1 MGKVMI
7 LNGSPRAPKSNS
19 RKYSEI
25 FIKYSKL
32 QCDYFNITKS
42 NHHELIAEMEKY
54 SDVVIVFPLYADSL
68 PVGLL
73 NFLKNLE
80 TNLPKNR
87 PVISILINCGF
98 LEYEQN
104 CVAVSMIRYFCRH
117 NNLPMGSV
125 LMLGSGE
132 AILDTPFRYIAVRA
146 IKRLSES
153 VNKRN
158 YKDLTATM
166 PLPKWLFKM
175 AARSY
180 WIRYGKKFGVSEKEM
195 KRMEIEGNM

>member
-1 MGKVMI
+1 MGKIMI

-19 RKYSEI
+19 KNYSEI
-25 FIKYSKL
+25 FMKYSRM

-42 NHHELIAEMEKY
+42 NHLKLIAEMEKY
-54 SDVVIVFPLYADSL
+54 SDVIIVFPLYADSL

-80 TNLPKNR
+80 NNLPMQR

-98 LEYEQN
+98 LEHKQN

-117 NNLPMGSV
+117 NNFPIGST

-132 AILDTPFRYIAVRA
+132 AILETPFRYIAVRA
-146 IKRLSES
+146 IKRLAAS
-153 VNKRN
+153 VNKEN
-158 YKDLTATM
+158 YKEISATM

-195 KRMEIEGNM
+195 QRPEIESR

>member
-1 MGKVMI
+1 MGKIMI

-19 RKYSEI
+19 KNYSEI
-25 FIKYSKL
+25 FMKYSRM

-42 NHHELIAEMEKY
+42 NHLKLIAEMEKY
-54 SDVVIVFPLYADSL
+54 SDVIIVFPLYADSL

-80 TNLPKNR
+80 NNLPMQR

-98 LEYEQN
+98 LEHKQN

-117 NNLPMGSV
+117 NNFPIGST

-132 AILDTPFRYIAVRA
+132 AILETPFRYIAVRA
-146 IKRLSES
+146 IKRLAAS
-153 VNKRN
+153 VNKEN
-158 YKDLTATM
+158 YKEISATM

-195 KRMEIEGNM
+195 QRPEIES

>member
-1 MGKVMI
+1 MGKIMI

-19 RKYSEI
+19 KRYSEI
-25 FIKYSKL
+25 FIKYSRL

-42 NHHELIAEMEKY
+42 NHLKLIAEMEKY
-54 SDVVIVFPLYADSL
+54 SDVIIVFPLYADSL
-68 PVGLL
+68 PVSLL

-80 TNLPKNR
+80 NNLPMQR

-98 LEYEQN
+98 LEHKQN

-117 NNLPMGSV
+117 NNFPIGST

-132 AILDTPFRYIAVRA
+132 AILETPFRYIAVMA

-153 VNKRN
+153 VNKGN
-158 YKDLTATM
+158 YKDISATM

-195 KRMEIEGNM
+195 QRPEIES

>member
-1 MGKVMI
+1 
-7 LNGSPRAPKSNS
+7 
-19 RKYSEI
+19 
-25 FIKYSKL
+25 
-32 QCDYFNITKS
+32 
-42 NHHELIAEMEKY
+42 MEKY
-54 SDVVIVFPLYADSL
+54 SDVIIVLPLYADSL

-80 TNLPKNR
+80 NNLPMQR

-98 LEYEQN
+98 LEHEQN

-117 NNLPMGSV
+117 NNFPTGST

-132 AILDTPFRYIAVRA
+132 AILETPFRYIAVRA
-146 IKRLSES
+146 IKRLAAS
-153 VNKRN
+153 VNKGN
-158 YKDLTATM
+158 YKDISATM

-195 KRMEIEGNM
+195 QRLEIESR

>member
-1 MGKVMI
+1 MGKIMI

-19 RKYSEI
+19 KKYSEI
-25 FIKYSKL
+25 FMKYSRM
-32 QCDYFNITKS
+32 QCDYFNITKT
-42 NHHELIAEMEKY
+42 NHLKLIAEMEKY
-54 SDVVIVFPLYADSL
+54 SDVIIAFPLYADSL

-80 TNLPKNR
+80 NNLPAQR

-104 CVAVSMIRYFCRH
+104 CVAVSMIRYFCRR
-117 NNLPMGSV
+117 NNFPIGST

-132 AILDTPFRYIAVRA
+132 AILDTPFRYIAERA

-153 VNKRN
+153 VNKGN
-158 YKDLTATM
+158 YKDITATM

-195 KRMEIEGNM
+195 QQLEIESR

>member
-1 MGKVMI
+1 M
-7 LNGSPRAPKSNS
+7 
-19 RKYSEI
+19 KYSR
-25 FIKYSKL
+25 L

-42 NHHELIAEMEKY
+42 NHLKLIAEMENY
-54 SDVVIVFPLYADSL
+54 SDVIIVFPLYADSL

-80 TNLPKNR
+80 NNLPAQR

-104 CVAVSMIRYFCRH
+104 SNCGFLEYEQNSVAVSMIRYFCRRF
-117 NNLPMGSV
+117 NFPIGSA

-153 VNKRN
+153 VNKGN
-158 YKDLTATM
+158 YKDITATM

-180 WIRYGKKFGVSEKEM
+180 WISYGKKFGISEKEM
-195 KRMEIEGNM
+195 QRLEIES

>member
-1 MGKVMI
+1 MGKVMV

-19 RKYSEI
+19 KKYSEI
-25 FIKYSKL
+25 FMKYSRL

-42 NHHELIAEMEKY
+42 NHLKLIAEMEKY
-54 SDVVIVFPLYADSL
+54 SDVIIVFPLYADSL

-80 TNLPKNR
+80 NNLPAQR

-104 CVAVSMIRYFCRH
+104 SVAVSMIRYFCRR
-117 NNLPMGSV
+117 NNFPIGSA
-125 LMLGSGE
+125 LMLGGGE
-132 AILDTPFRYIAVRA
+132 AILGTPFRNIAIRA

-153 VNKRN
+153 VNKGN
-158 YKDLTATM
+158 YKDITATM

-180 WIRYGKKFGVSEKEM
+180 WINYGKKFGVSEKEM
-195 KRMEIEGNM
+195 QRFEIES

>member
-1 MGKVMI
+1 MGKIMI

-19 RKYSEI
+19 KKYSEI
-25 FIKYSKL
+25 FMKYSRL

-42 NHHELIAEMEKY
+42 NHLKLIAEMEKY
-54 SDVVIVFPLYADSL
+54 SDVIIVFPLYADSL
-68 PVGLL
+68 PVSLL

-80 TNLPKNR
+80 NNLPMQR

-98 LEYEQN
+98 LEHKQN

-117 NNLPMGSV
+117 NNFPIGST

-132 AILDTPFRYIAVRA
+132 AILETPFRYIAVRA

-153 VNKRN
+153 VNKGN
-158 YKDLTATM
+158 YKDISATM
-166 PLPKWLFKM
+166 PLSKWLFKM

-180 WIRYGKKFGVSEKEM
+180 WIRYGKKFGVNEKEM
-195 KRMEIEGNM
+195 QRPEIES

>member
-1 MGKVMI
+1 MGKIMI

-19 RKYSEI
+19 KKYSEI
-25 FIKYSKL
+25 FMKYSRL

-42 NHHELIAEMEKY
+42 NHLKLIAEMEKY
-54 SDVVIVFPLYADSL
+54 SDVIIVFPLYADSL

-80 TNLPKNR
+80 NNLPMQR

-98 LEYEQN
+98 LEHKQN
-104 CVAVSMIRYFCRH
+104 CVAVSMIRYFCKH
-117 NNLPMGSV
+117 NNFPIGST

-132 AILDTPFRYIAVRA
+132 AILETPFRYIAVRA
-146 IKRLSES
+146 IKRLAAS
-153 VNKRN
+153 VNKGN
-158 YKDLTATM
+158 YKDITATM

-175 AARSY
+175 AAHSY
-180 WIRYGKKFGVSEKEM
+180 WISYGKKFGVSEKEM
-195 KRMEIEGNM
+195 QRLEIED

>member
-1 MGKVMI
+1 MGKIMI

-19 RKYSEI
+19 KKYSEI
-25 FIKYSKL
+25 FMKYSRM
-32 QCDYFNITKS
+32 QCDYFNITKT
-42 NHHELIAEMEKY
+42 NHLKLIAEMEKY
-54 SDVVIVFPLYADSL
+54 SDVIIAFPLYADSL

-80 TNLPKNR
+80 NNLPAQR

-104 CVAVSMIRYFCRH
+104 CVAVSMIRYFCRR
-117 NNLPMGSV
+117 NNFPIGST

-132 AILDTPFRYIAVRA
+132 AILDTPFRYIAERA

-153 VNKRN
+153 VNKGN
-158 YKDLTATM
+158 YKDITATM

-180 WIRYGKKFGVSEKEM
+180 WISYGKKFGVSEKEM
-195 KRMEIEGNM
+195 QRLEIESR

>member
-19 RKYSEI
+19 KKYSEI
-25 FIKYSKL
+25 FMKYSRL

-42 NHHELIAEMEKY
+42 NHLKLIAEMEKY
-54 SDVVIVFPLYADSL
+54 SDVIIAFPLYADSL

-80 TNLPKNR
+80 NNLPAQR

-104 CVAVSMIRYFCRH
+104 CVAVSMIRYFCRL
-117 NNLPMGSV
+117 NNFPIGST

-153 VNKRN
+153 VNKGN
-158 YKDLTATM
+158 YKDITATM

-180 WIRYGKKFGVSEKEM
+180 WISYGKKFGVTEKEM
-195 KRMEIEGNM
+195 QRLEIER

>member
-1 MGKVMI
+1 MV

-19 RKYSEI
+19 KKYSEI
-25 FIKYSKL
+25 FMKYSRL

-42 NHHELIAEMEKY
+42 NHLKLIAEMENY
-54 SDVVIVFPLYADSL
+54 SDVIIVFPLYADSL

-80 TNLPKNR
+80 NNLPAQR

-104 CVAVSMIRYFCRH
+104 SVAVSMIRYFCRRY
-117 NNLPMGSV
+117 NFPIGST

-132 AILDTPFRYIAVRA
+132 AILGTPFRYIAVRA

-153 VNKRN
+153 VNKGD
-158 YKDLTATM
+158 YKEITATM

-180 WIRYGKKFGVSEKEM
+180 WISYGKKFGVREKEM
-195 KRMEIEGNM
+195 QRLEIES

>member
-1 MGKVMI
+1 MGKIMI

-19 RKYSEI
+19 KKYSEI
-25 FIKYSKL
+25 FMKYSRL

-42 NHHELIAEMEKY
+42 NHLKLIAEMEKY
-54 SDVVIVFPLYADSL
+54 SDVIIVFPLYADSL

-80 TNLPKNR
+80 NNLPMQR

-98 LEYEQN
+98 LEHKQN
-104 CVAVSMIRYFCRH
+104 CVAVSMIRYFCKH
-117 NNLPMGSV
+117 NNFPIGST

-132 AILDTPFRYIAVRA
+132 AILETPFRYIAVRA
-146 IKRLSES
+146 IKRLAAS
-153 VNKRN
+153 VNKGN
-158 YKDLTATM
+158 YKDISATM

-180 WIRYGKKFGVSEKEM
+180 WISYGKKFGISEKEM
-195 KRMEIEGNM
+195 QRLEIES

>member
-1 MGKVMI
+1 MGKIMI

-19 RKYSEI
+19 KKYSEI
-25 FIKYSKL
+25 FMKYSRL

-42 NHHELIAEMEKY
+42 NHLKLIAEMEKY
-54 SDVVIVFPLYADSL
+54 SDVIIVFPLYADSL
-68 PVGLL
+68 PVSLL

-80 TNLPKNR
+80 NNLPMQR

-98 LEYEQN
+98 LEHKQN

-117 NNLPMGSV
+117 NNFPIGST

-132 AILDTPFRYIAVRA
+132 AILETPFRYIAVMA

-153 VNKRN
+153 VNKGN
-158 YKDLTATM
+158 YKDISATM

-195 KRMEIEGNM
+195 QRPEIES

>member
-1 MGKVMI
+1 MGKIMI

-19 RKYSEI
+19 KKYSEI
-25 FIKYSKL
+25 FMKYSRM

-42 NHHELIAEMEKY
+42 NHLKLIAEMGKY
-54 SDVVIVFPLYADSL
+54 SDVIIVFPLYADSL

-80 TNLPKNR
+80 NNLPAQR

-104 CVAVSMIRYFCRH
+104 CVAVSMIRYFCRR
-117 NNLPMGSV
+117 NNYPIGST

-132 AILDTPFRYIAVRA
+132 AILETPFRYIAVRA
-146 IKRLSES
+146 IKRLAAS
-153 VNKRN
+153 VNKGN
-158 YKDLTATM
+158 YKDISATM

-195 KRMEIEGNM
+195 QRPEIESR

>member
-1 MGKVMI
+1 MGKVMV

-19 RKYSEI
+19 KKYSEI
-25 FIKYSKL
+25 FMKYSRL

-42 NHHELIAEMEKY
+42 NHLKLIAEMENY
-54 SDVVIVFPLYADSL
+54 SDVIIVFPLYADSL

-80 TNLPKNR
+80 NNLPAQR

-104 CVAVSMIRYFCRH
+104 SVAVSMIRYFCRR
-117 NNLPMGSV
+117 NNFPIGST
-125 LMLGSGE
+125 LMLGGGE
-132 AILDTPFRYIAVRA
+132 AILGTPFRNIAVRA

-153 VNKRN
+153 VNKGN
-158 YKDLTATM
+158 YKDITATM

-180 WIRYGKKFGVSEKEM
+180 WINYGKRFGVSEKEM
-195 KRMEIEGNM
+195 QRLEIESR

>member
-1 MGKVMI
+1 MGKVMV

-19 RKYSEI
+19 KKYSEI
-25 FIKYSKL
+25 FMKYSRL

-42 NHHELIAEMEKY
+42 NHLKLIAEMEKY
-54 SDVVIVFPLYADSL
+54 SDVIIVFPLYADSL

-80 TNLPKNR
+80 NNLPMQR

-104 CVAVSMIRYFCRH
+104 SVAVSMIRYFCRR
-117 NNLPMGSV
+117 NNFPIGSA

-132 AILDTPFRYIAVRA
+132 AILETPFRYIAVRA

-153 VNKRN
+153 VNKGN
-158 YKDLTATM
+158 YKDITATM

-180 WIRYGKKFGVSEKEM
+180 WINYGKKFGVSEKEM
-195 KRMEIEGNM
+195 QRLEIES